1 MTKKVIREII
11 ISLLVCLAI
20 LLILSV
26 ILYNFIPS
34 NKVIPG
40 EVEYTP
46 TAEIQTQLNAERVQ
60 NSVPTKVF
68 EITASDLDK
77 YEKTD
82 DYNPGKVNPFAPVSH
97 SNNDNSDNGS
107 GNNSSNQGNSSNNNS
122 NSNNSTNNGG
132 GSLFEKPSSK

>member
-1 MTKKVIREII
+1 MTKKIIREII

-34 NKVIPG
+34 NKVIPE
-40 EVEYTP
+40 EVEYVP

-77 YEKTD
+77 YEKTN
-82 DYNPGKVNPFAPVSH
+82 DYNPGKVNPFAPVTDS
-97 SNNDNSDNGS
+97 SNGDSNEGS
-107 GNNSSNQGNSSNNNS
+107 GNNSSNQGDSSNNNS
-122 NSNNSTNNGG
+122 NNSNSTNNGG